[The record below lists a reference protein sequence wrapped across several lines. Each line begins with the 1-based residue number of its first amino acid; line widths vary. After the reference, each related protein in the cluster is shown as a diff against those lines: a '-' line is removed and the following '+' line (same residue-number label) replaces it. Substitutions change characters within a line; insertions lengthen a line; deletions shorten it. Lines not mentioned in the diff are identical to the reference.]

1 MKEYLSIGEVGRMKG
16 VSAKSLRYYGELGIL
31 PPAYINPDT
40 GYRYYT
46 INQMMVLDLI
56 LTCIDLEI
64 PLKEFKNYVLPHQ
77 ILDMEKIQRD
87 GEAIVK
93 SKIRRL
99 KKNLYQIEKMSAHL
113 NETQARLQ
121 QSKKTIYHMDTR
133 YFITTPY
140 TGRINDISCF
150 WGKITEL
157 NRKIKQYDLTTVA
170 NQGLCFCYHE
180 YGVQSMAFLQVSQS
194 CGKGVDLLAIPEGDF
209 LCEVFPD
216 ENLQDAEEKYF
227 TNKQYAAGTIVIMR
241 ELFDKKI
248 ESRPTPIEIQL
259 SVKA

>member
-1 MKEYLSIGEVGRMKG
+1 MKKYLSIGEVGKMKG
-16 VSAKSLRYYGELGIL
+16 VSAKSLRYYGALGIL

-40 GYRYYT
+40 GYRYYA
-46 INQMMVLDLI
+46 INQMIVLDLI

-64 PLKEFKNYVLPHQ
+64 PLKEFRNYVLPNQ

-93 SKIRRL
+93 SKINKL

-121 QSKKTIYHMDTR
+121 QPNETVHHIEARH
-133 YFITTPY
+133 FITTPY
-140 TGRINDISCF
+140 AGRINDVSCF

-157 NRKIKQYDLTTVA
+157 NRKMKQYDLTSVA
-170 NQGLCFCYHE
+170 NQGLYFLYRKDNPIS
-180 YGVQSMAFLQVSQS
+180 VAFMQVSQS
-194 CGKGVDLLAIPEGDF
+194 HAKGVELLTIPAGDF
-209 LCEVFPD
+209 VCEVFPD
-216 ENLQDAEEKYF
+216 EKLDDAERKYF
-227 TNKQYAAGTIVIMR
+227 ADRTYAGGTIVIMR

-259 SVKA
+259 SVKP